1 LSPIN
6 NPNGNDAI
14 GTGQLPMYDRCV
26 DLGSDHF
33 HFIFLS
39 IELDD
44 KAMMSTKVGGDRRKV
59 GPATRPIVVPMPT
72 EGDRYCATRRPFI
85 GSWFEQNAVFAAM
98 GEGTL
103 NHLEKP

>member
-1 LSPIN
+1 
-6 NPNGNDAI
+6 
-14 GTGQLPMYDRCV
+14 MYDRCV
-26 DLGSDHF
+26 DLGSDPF
-33 HFIFLS
+33 HFIVLS
-39 IELDD
+39 VELND
-44 KAMMSTKVGGDRRKV
+44 KAMMSTKVGGDSRKV

-103 NHLEKP
+103 SHLEKTYTLNRKCITSPSWTS